1 MKKIFVL
8 IFILLSIKNFCQEK
22 YEYFG
27 ALQLNGNNKTII
39 TYRLVFSE
47 LDGVIKGYSVTDL
60 GGEYETKNSVSGTYN
75 SKTKNL
81 VFNEDDILYTK
92 SKLKTF
98 CYVNYSGKVKL
109 VDNGTKIEGDFQGQY
124 KNKTKCINGTVALI
138 GSNKIY
144 KFLSKANKRIQ
155 NSKKVDEVTKA
166 KVNPIR
172 ILDSLKVNNLLRN
185 QNLTLYVKS
194 DQVDIEIWDDLI
206 EDGDVIDLYQN
217 DVLILNHYEIL
228 NKKKKITIK
237 IDKPETVFKV
247 QAISEGYKPPNTAQV
262 QIIDGERVFELKT
275 NLKKDENATLTIV
288 KSVD

>member
-1 MKKIFVL
+1 MKKLFVL
-8 IFILLSIKNFCQEK
+8 IFIFFSIKNFSQEK

-27 ALQLNGNNKTII
+27 ALQLNGNFKTLI

-47 LDGVIKGYSVTDL
+47 VNGIVKGYSITDL
-60 GGEYETKNSVSGTYN
+60 GGEYETKNSISGTYFR
-75 SKTKNL
+75 KTKNL
-81 VFNEDDILYTK
+81 VFNEDGILYTK

-98 CYVNYSGKVKL
+98 CYVNFSGNVKL
-109 VDNGTKIEGDFQGQY
+109 VENATKIDGDFKGFY
-124 KNKTKCINGTVALI
+124 KNKTKCIDGTLNLV

-144 KFLSKANKRIQ
+144 KFLDKANKKIKK
-155 NSKKVDEVTKA
+155 SKKIEETVKEKI
-166 KVNPIR
+166 NPIR
-172 ILDSLKVNNLLRN
+172 ILDSLKENNLLKN

-194 DQVDIEIWDDLI
+194 NQVDIEIWDEFI

-237 IDKPETVFKV
+237 LDRPETVFKV
-247 QAISEGYKPPNTAQV
+247 QAISEGYKAPNTAQV
-262 QIIDGERVFELKT
+262 QIIDGERIFELKT

-288 KSVD
+288 KSTD